1 MAVTINNEL
10 CTGCGRC
17 ERACLAGAIM
27 IDETIDKA
35 VVNPAL
41 CTECGVCVNECKRG
55 ALSFEYAVPRP
66 RAAAVEDNSDGFI
79 RRALSLGSKI
89 VNMGGSSGSGA
100 GIRDGSGR
108 GRGSGR
114 GMRDGSGRGRGS
126 GRGMGGGSGRGMGSG
141 RGPGSGK
148 GK

>member
-1 MAVTINNEL
+1 MAVTINNDL

-41 CTECGVCVNECKRG
+41 CSECGVCVNECKRG
-55 ALSFEYAVPRP
+55 ALSFEYAVPSP
-66 RAAAVEDNSDGFI
+66 RAAAVEDNPDGFI

-100 GIRDGSGR
+100 GIRDGSGC
-108 GRGSGR
+108 
-114 GMRDGSGRGRGS
+114 GMGRGS

-148 GK
+148 G